1 MAISELGKLQRYLN
15 RKKYDFERQDKTN
28 SYARKLYFEELAGS
42 KYITERHQIR
52 VYKSDEKAKVW
63 FDVICHYG
71 SYGFEQGLLEIMA
84 DDKRLVDTPDGVE
97 GYLTASEIIARLEG
111 LK

>member
-28 SYARKLYFEELAGS
+28 SYARKLYFEGLCGS
-42 KYITERHQIR
+42 KYVTERHQII
-52 VYKSDEKAKVW
+52 VYKDKTKVW

-71 SYGFEQGLLEIMA
+71 SYGFDQGLLEIMT
-84 DDKRLVDTPDGVE
+84 DDKRLVDTSDGVE
-97 GYLTASEIIARLEG
+97 GYLTASEIIARLES

>member
-28 SYARKLYFEELAGS
+28 SYARKLYFEGLAGS
-42 KYITERHQIR
+42 KYITERHQII
-52 VYKSDEKAKVW
+52 VYKGKAEIW

-71 SYGFEQGLLEIMA
+71 SYGFEQGLLEIMT
-84 DDKRLVDTPDGVE
+84 DDKRLVDMPDGVE